1 MCSIRFYRQYGSSHR
16 SHPEWILISEVD
28 DATVSWVAEC
38 LLIANPDEG
47 RWKI

>member
-1 MCSIRFYRQYGSSHR
+1 M
-16 SHPEWILISEVD
+16 LICEVA

-38 LLIANPDEG
+38 LLVANPDEG